1 MVGMNVAWKSTL
13 SSSLVYHLPLQLPY
27 SCLTM
32 RSLVFVTKRKM
43 NRTNIWIHAF
53 TNHWMYSI
61 YTERQGRK
69 TADWSPFSWQF
80 VLSADHFTTN
90 QVVYMHAL
98 SGIFLTKSAVF
109 QPCPH
114 WNGSDLYVGDK
125 RMTWTNTPSVPYKWI
140 DGRKHVRINGCSI

>member
-1 MVGMNVAWKSTL
+1 
-13 SSSLVYHLPLQLPY
+13 
-27 SCLTM
+27 M

-53 TNHWMYSI
+53 TNQWMYSI

-69 TADWSPFSWQF
+69 TADWLPFWWQF

-98 SGIFLTKSAVF
+98 SGIFFNQISGFSAL
-109 QPCPH
+109 PT
-114 WNGSDLYVGDK
+114 L
-125 RMTWTNTPSVPYKWI
+125 KWI
-140 DGRKHVRINGCSI
+140 RSIRRG